1 MTDQL
6 HLGVA
11 LDGYGWHRQAWRA
24 TLAAQPATE
33 SVFSGRY
40 WSGLAATAERGLLDF
55 LTIDD
60 TLTPQ
65 PGRRE
70 SISPRRLAG
79 RGDAVLVAARIA
91 PVTKHIGLIPVATV
105 THTEPFHVSKAIA
118 TLDHVS
124 HGRAGWQP
132 RVSSTAH
139 EAALF
144 GRRDVLADAGELF
157 NEAADAVEVVR
168 RLWDSWEDDAI
179 IRDAQTARY
188 VDRAKLHYID
198 FHGKYF
204 SVKGPSITPRPPQG
218 QPVVAALAHGPRI
231 YEFAAAS
238 ADLVFIT
245 PTDDVSLDSI
255 LDEVKAAGGQ
265 HLKVYADVVVTFGGD
280 TEFGSDAL
288 IFDGS
293 PADLVDLLLGWQQ
306 RGVDGVRLRPA
317 VNATD
322 LPVIVDEVVP
332 LLQRA
337 KRFRTSYRDG
347 ETLRQRLGL
356 PVAPNR
362 YTAGAP
368 VTTVPLSILD
378 LSPIS
383 AGSDAATALHNTIDL
398 AQRAEQWGYRRFW
411 IAEHHFVGVA
421 SSAPAVLIGQI
432 AAATNTIHVG
442 SAAVQLGHTTAAAV
456 VESFGMLD
464 AFYPGRIDLGLG
476 RGQRRDTGF
485 KPKHPSAKNRP
496 PPAVA
501 RSRRRGDPAAVRP
514 ARDCSTPS
522 ASWRRWRSCSS
533 RRP

>member
-1 MTDQL
+1 VSDLL
-6 HLGVA
+6 HVGVA

-70 SISPRRLAG
+70 SISPLRLAG

-91 PVTKHIGLIPVATV
+91 PVTRHIGLIPVATV
-105 THTEPFHVSKAIA
+105 THTEPFHISKAIA

-132 RVSSTAH
+132 RVSSTVH

-144 GRRDVLADAGELF
+144 GRRDATADGGELF
-157 NEAADAVEVVR
+157 DEAADAVEVAR

-188 VDRAKLHYID
+188 IDRAKLHYID
-198 FHGKYF
+198 FHGKHF

-231 YEFAAAS
+231 YEFAATS
-238 ADLVFIT
+238 ADLVFVT

-255 LDEVKAAGGQ
+255 LDEIKAAGGQ

-288 IFDGS
+288 IFDGG
-293 PADLVDLLLGWQQ
+293 PADVVDLLLGWQQ

-337 KRFRTSYRDG
+337 NRFRTSYRDG

-362 YTAGAP
+362 YT
-368 VTTVPLSILD
+368 
-378 LSPIS
+378 
-383 AGSDAATALHNTIDL
+383 
-398 AQRAEQWGYRRFW
+398 E
-411 IAEHHFVGVA
+411 
-421 SSAPAVLIGQI
+421 
-432 AAATNTIHVG
+432 
-442 SAAVQLGHTTAAAV
+442 
-456 VESFGMLD
+456 
-464 AFYPGRIDLGLG
+464 
-476 RGQRRDTGF
+476 
-485 KPKHPSAKNRP
+485 
-496 PPAVA
+496 
-501 RSRRRGDPAAVRP
+501 VRP
-514 ARDCSTPS
+514 
-522 ASWRRWRSCSS
+522 
-533 RRP
+533 